1 MTIVAYEN
9 INVNKF
15 FTVPYV
21 MRSVLWYYDELPII
35 SIVTQTQWLILLKE
49 QSKYKQYNLI
59 HQWYVIG

>member
-1 MTIVAYEN
+1 MIIVAYEN

-35 SIVTQTQWLILLKE
+35 SLVTQTQWLILLKE

-59 HQWYVIG
+59 QEWYVIG